1 MHSNTP
7 RTVVIADDE
16 MYVRVVIRSI
26 LESLQLN
33 VVGEAADGEEAL
45 RVFRDKKP
53 DLLLLDVNMPLKT
66 GEDTLRTILGEFP
79 EARVIMFSSVA
90 DRDSVER
97 CLDLGARHYIRKD
110 CPPDEMRRIIQEVL
124 EEE

>member
-1 MHSNTP
+1 MRNNDP

-16 MYVRVVIRSI
+16 LYVRLVIRSI
-26 LESLQLN
+26 LDPLQLG
-33 VVGEAADGEEAL
+33 VVGEAADGEEAV
-45 RVFRDKKP
+45 RVYRAKRP

-66 GEDTLRTILGEFP
+66 GEDTLRAITDEFP
-79 EARVIMFSSVA
+79 EARVIMFSAVA

-97 CLDLGARHYIRKD
+97 FLDLGARHYIRKD
-110 CPPDEMRRIIQEVL
+110 CPPDEVRRIVTEVL

>member
-1 MHSNTP
+1 MQSKIP

-16 MYVRVVIRSI
+16 LYVRVVIRSI
-26 LESLQLN
+26 LQSLQLN
-33 VVGEAADGEEAL
+33 VIGEAADGEEAL

-66 GEDTLRTILGEFP
+66 GEDTLRTILAECP

-97 CLDLGARHYIRKD
+97 CLELGARHYIRKD
-110 CPPDEMRRIIQEVL
+110 CPPDEMRRIITEVL
-124 EEE
+124 EEG

>member
-1 MHSNTP
+1 MQSKIP

-16 MYVRVVIRSI
+16 LYVRVVIRSI
-26 LESLQLN
+26 LQSLQLN
-33 VVGEAADGEEAL
+33 VIGEAADGEEAL

-66 GEDTLRTILGEFP
+66 GEDTLRAILGEFP

-90 DRDSVER
+90 DRNSVER
-97 CLDLGARHYIRKD
+97 CLELGARHYIRKD
-110 CPPDEMRRIIQEVL
+110 CPPDEMRRIITEVL

>member
-1 MHSNTP
+1 MHNDIP

-16 MYVRVVIRSI
+16 MYVRVVVRSI

-33 VVGEAADGEEAL
+33 VVSEAADGEEAL
-45 RVFRDKKP
+45 RVFRDKRP

-66 GEDTLRTILGEFP
+66 GEDTLRAILTEFP

-90 DRDSVER
+90 DQDSVKE

-110 CPPDEMRRIIQEVL
+110 CPPDEMRRIIREVL

>member
-1 MHSNTP
+1 MQSNIP

-16 MYVRVVIRSI
+16 LYVRVVVRSI

-33 VVGEAADGEEAL
+33 VIGEAVDGEEAV
-45 RVFRDKKP
+45 RVFRDKRP

-66 GEDTLRTILGEFP
+66 GEDTLRTILGDFP

-90 DRDSVER
+90 DRDSVEK

-110 CPPDEMRRIIQEVL
+110 CPPDEMRRIIKEVL

>member
-1 MHSNTP
+1 MGANTP

-16 MYVRVVIRSI
+16 LYVRVVIRSI
-26 LESLQLN
+26 LDSLQLN
-33 VVGEAADGEEAL
+33 VVGEAANGEEAI
-45 RVFRDKKP
+45 RVFHDKKP

-66 GEDTLRTILGEFP
+66 GEDTLRTILNEFP

-97 CLDLGARHYIRKD
+97 CLELGARHYIRKD
-110 CPPDEMRRIIQEVL
+110 CPPDEMRRIIREVL
-124 EEE
+124 EEG

>member
-1 MHSNTP
+1 MHSKIP

-16 MYVRVVIRSI
+16 LYVRVVIRSI
-26 LESLQLN
+26 LQSLQLN
-33 VVGEAADGEEAL
+33 VIGEAADGEEAL

-66 GEDTLRTILGEFP
+66 GEDTLRTILADSP

-97 CLDLGARHYIRKD
+97 CLELGARHYIRKD
-110 CPPDEMRRIIQEVL
+110 CPPDEMRRIITEVL

>member
-1 MHSNTP
+1 MHSQVP

-16 MYVRVVIRSI
+16 MYVRVVVRSI
-26 LESLQLN
+26 LESLHLN
-33 VVGEAADGEEAL
+33 VVGEASDGEEAV

-66 GEDTLRTILGEFP
+66 GEDTLQTILNDFP
-79 EARVIMFSSVA
+79 DARVIMFSSVA
-90 DRDSVER
+90 DRNSVEK

-110 CPPDEMRRIIQEVL
+110 CPPDEMRRIIREVL
-124 EEE
+124 EEG